1 MHYKIILCWFG
12 VNGDLCRFS
21 IGGHGM
27 AKKMENLNDIQM
39 PGLVLK
45 AKLKELG
52 MTQRVLASQLA
63 IQTSHLSEIIRGK
76 RSLTEQYANKLAMV
90 FKEPAS
96 YWLHL
101 QAEYDFKEKTADKDG
116 AAEKDAQ
123 ITLSQYNELY
133 DMKEIFKRT
142 GMQKA
147 SLLEKLEFCRTVLNF
162 GSFAVQK
169 QASQGY
175 YHRSEKTGL
184 DLRMISTWSVLAMHD
199 ASLKPT
205 PVGIFDKQKC
215 DELSLKLSSIFNENY
230 CTLNRV
236 ESTLS
241 EYGIKFCVVQ
251 KVNHASIDGF
261 SFYQNGI
268 PTIVVTKRFDRID
281 NLAFAVLHEIGH
293 LKKHLSPDGIGNVNL
308 VNPDAEGIAKEE
320 REANE
325 YASNALIPDSLWKEA
340 QECQFSVNP
349 FAIQKG
355 FTRWAREK
363 QLNKWIVLGRVS
375 HETGIYMFKSDDSR
389 KIL

>member
-1 MHYKIILCWFG
+1 
-12 VNGDLCRFS
+12 
-21 IGGHGM
+21 M
-27 AKKMENLNDIQM
+27 AKKNEDLKEVLM

-45 AKLKELG
+45 SKLRELG
-52 MTQRVLASQLA
+52 MTQKNLASQLA

-76 RSLTEQYANKLAMV
+76 RSLTEQYANKLAKV

-123 ITLSQYNELY
+123 ISLSHYNELY

-147 SLLEKLEFCRTVLNF
+147 SSMEKLEFCKNVLNF
-162 GSFAVQK
+162 GSFTQQK
-169 QASQGY
+169 QTSQGY

-184 DLRMISTWSVLAMHD
+184 DLRMISTWSVLAMYD
-199 ASLKPT
+199 ASLKPDPIGT
-205 PVGIFDKQKC
+205 FDKQKC

-236 ESTLS
+236 ERALS

-268 PTIVVTKRFDRID
+268 PSIVVTKRFDRID

-293 LKKHLSPDGIGNVNL
+293 LKKHLSSDGIGNVNL

-325 YASNALIPDSLWKEA
+325 YASSALIPDSLWKETLKY
-340 QECQFSVNP
+340 QFAVNP

-355 FTRWAREK
+355 FTKWAREK

-375 HETGIYMFKSDDSR
+375 HETGIYMFKSDESR
-389 KIL
+389 KIQ